1 MDGWVSRAD
10 LMFIYF
16 LAELTANFKSTT
28 GTRSL
33 AHGTNV
39 WEAVEARLPVPCAR
53 DGAGRVLRA
62 SGVCYSLAILQARES
77 IHSGWLVSPL
87 NNCSQALYTGCLESR
102 IYSSW

>member
-10 LMFIYF
+10 LIFFFFARADGKRQVYIGDVQPG
-16 LAELTANFKSTT
+16 AW
-28 GTRSL
+28 
-33 AHGTNV
+33 HDV

-77 IHSGWLVSPL
+77 IRSGWLVGPL
-87 NNCSQALYTGCLESR
+87 NNFPQALYTGCLESR
-102 IYSSW
+102 IYLSW